1 MATAFVGYDR
11 PDQRRDL
18 TPVKVAVLSHFCA
31 PEPCAASHRVSAL
44 CAALLEC
51 GHDVTVITGFKTFP
65 TGKLDAS
72 DRHVLHRVEH
82 RDGVRIVRLLTL
94 DPPHARGGRL
104 VSWVASAI
112 ASSLYLLFTRERFDG
127 IVVTVP
133 PITLALPALIGRL
146 RHRCMLVTDV
156 RDVFPDIA
164 VAMGE
169 WREGSLLERVVGGVA
184 GTLYRAS
191 RFVVAVTQTALEQ
204 IIARGV
210 DRSHLVLAPNGFDDV
225 PLADCDRS
233 RAERFRAVFAGN
245 LGIATG
251 IDIVLDAAVLLRNE
265 PIEFTIVGDGADAA
279 RVRRRIQEARLENV
293 RMTGSLPRADATR
306 ELAEA
311 SVAIVP
317 LRAGLIDTI
326 PSKMFDAFALALP
339 LVVCAEGE
347 AAALARSSG
356 GAVVVRPGDGR
367 ELATALQQLAADPDR
382 REAMGRRGRAYVRER
397 FERRSIMREL
407 CARLAR

>member
-1 MATAFVGYDR
+1 M
-11 PDQRRDL
+11 
-18 TPVKVAVLSHFCA
+18 KVAVLSHFCA

-51 GHDVTVITGFKTFP
+51 GHDVTVITGFKSFP
-65 TGKLDAS
+65 AGKLDAS
-72 DRHVLHRVEH
+72 DRHVLHRVEY
-82 RDGVRIVRLLTL
+82 RGGLRIVRLLTL
-94 DPPHARGGRL
+94 DPARAHGGRL

-112 ASSLYLLFTRERFDG
+112 ASSIYLLLTRERFDS

-156 RDVFPDIA
+156 RDVFPDVA

-169 WREGSLLERVVGGVA
+169 WREGSLVERAVGGLA
-184 GTLYRAS
+184 GALYRAS
-191 RFVVAVTQTALEQ
+191 RLVVAVTQTALEQ
-204 IIARGV
+204 IVVRGV
-210 DRSHLVLAPNGFDDV
+210 ERSRLVLAPNGFDD
-225 PLADCDRS
+225 ASFSDFDRS
-233 RAERFRAVFAGN
+233 RRERFRAVFAGN

-251 IDIVLDAAVLLRNE
+251 IDVVLDAAGLLRNE

-279 RVRRRIQEARLENV
+279 RVRRRIQEGRLENV
-293 RMTGSLPRADATR
+293 CMTGSLPRADAMR

-339 LVVCAEGE
+339 VVVCAEGE
-347 AAALARSSG
+347 AASLARASG

-367 ELATALQQLAADPDR
+367 ELATVLQQLAADPGR
-382 REAMGRRGRAYVRER
+382 RDAMGRRGQAYVRER
-397 FERRSIMREL
+397 FERRGIMREL
-407 CARLAR
+407 CARFAR